1 MQSGTSIAQKTN
13 AVNQSVNAS
22 VSSPDKNPFKFIEQA
37 LTEAKQKIAKMQ
49 QTPQILESLPDVSC
63 LSRLITVC
71 EQNDKKKKY
80 LKAENKLL
88 RENLKRMSENVN
100 ILIEKMNQEQA
111 RKQRSLHGG
120 NQS

>member
-1 MQSGTSIAQKTN
+1 MLFSYDN
-13 AVNQSVNAS
+13 V
-22 VSSPDKNPFKFIEQA
+22 PH
-37 LTEAKQKIAKMQ
+37 
-49 QTPQILESLPDVSC
+49 
-63 LSRLITVC
+63 LINLR

-120 NQS
+120 NQSQISDGGDIPGNRSSSPNNRSTND